1 MRLRNVLESNASI
14 HGIDDYR
21 FIVGQ
26 IFALKRV
33 TESYFDEVHEDLAKE
48 K

>member
-1 MRLRNVLESNASI
+1 LRGILESNASI

-33 TESYFDEVHEDLAKE
+33 VDSYFDEVNEDLNKE

>member
-1 MRLRNVLESNASI
+1 MLEAPA
-14 HGIDDYR
+14 GIRDISDYK
-21 FIVGQ
+21 FVTGQ

-33 TESYFDEVHEDLAKE
+33 TESYFDEVNDDLNKE